1 MTDSIFNPHF
11 SITPAVE
18 ADLQDLERRRWLID
32 HMLLMPRHEAWLR
45 REIRDTR
52 ARRASG
58 TTQIEGATMGEAEVI
73 RLIAQGPGAKPTEEE
88 QANLSAVRAYEFID
102 FLSDQ
107 RDIQI
112 DELVIRE
119 LNRQFILGAPE
130 LHTPGVYRK
139 GQNMVG
145 RFTPPD
151 QGDVPALM
159 RSFALWLRQDNDIHP
174 VLKAGIAH
182 IHLVAIHPFWDGNGR
197 TARGLATLLL
207 QRSQFGFRKLLSLE
221 SQLFNN
227 RDRYFTAIERT
238 LGTRFSLDYDATPWL
253 DEFSLTL
260 SAEVARLEDNL
271 TDWHRKMQENYH
283 IAETTGLAHRTV
295 EGLVFSMRS
304 GQMTRADY
312 MEITGVSPITASR
325 DLAAL
330 VQAGLLIPEGKTRS
344 RVYRPA
350 PKTGP
355 QVTGA
360 PAEQLHLLPET

>member
-11 SITPAVE
+11 NINPE
-18 ADLQDLERRRWLID
+18 IEDDLRDIERRRWLID

-45 REIRDTR
+45 REIQV
-52 ARRASG
+52 RRASG
-58 TTQIEGATMGEAEVI
+58 TTRIEGANLDESAVS
-73 RLIAQGPGAKPTEEE
+73 RLMAQGAGANPTEDE
-88 QANLSAVRAYEFID
+88 QANLNALGAYEFID

-107 RDIQI
+107 HDLPT

-119 LNRQFILGAPE
+119 VNRRFIEGTSEML
-130 LHTPGVYRK
+130 TPGVYRK

-145 RFTPPD
+145 KFTPPD

-159 RSFALWLRQDNDIHP
+159 RSFALWLREEKEIHP
-174 VLKAGIAH
+174 VIKAGIAH

-227 RDRYFTAIERT
+227 RDPYFTAIERT

-253 DEFSLTL
+253 EEFTL
-260 SAEVARLEDNL
+260 ALATEVQRLEDNL
-271 TDWHRKMQENYH
+271 TDWHRMMQENYDM
-283 IAETTGLAHRTV
+283 AETMGLVHRQID
-295 EGLVFSMRS
+295 GLVFAMRT
-304 GQMTRADY
+304 GQITRADY

-330 VQAGLLIPEGKTRS
+330 VKAGVLVPEGKTRS
-344 RVYRPA
+344 RIYRPA
-350 PKTGP
+350 PKEAPSKAGE
-355 QVTGA
+355 
-360 PAEQLHLLPET
+360 PAEQLHLLPGS